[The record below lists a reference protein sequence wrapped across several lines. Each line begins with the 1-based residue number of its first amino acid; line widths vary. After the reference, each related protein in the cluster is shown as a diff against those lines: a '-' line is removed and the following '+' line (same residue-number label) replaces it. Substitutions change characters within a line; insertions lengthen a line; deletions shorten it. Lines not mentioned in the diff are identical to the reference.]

1 MPARDFTKQERTLF
15 YANVAIIACSVLL
28 SSFFSKVLA
37 PLPSHPVED
46 GAKLCGRNGADHVW
60 VSAGVLPVAFLGMPC
75 GLVSWACSSCSWARS
90 SAEDGAFLY
99 RFDSLFTPSI

>member
-15 YANVAIIACSVLL
+15 YANIAIIACSVLL
-28 SSFFSKVLA
+28 SSFFSKVLV

-46 GAKLCGRNGADHVW
+46 GAKLRDRNGADHVCI
-60 VSAGVLPVAFLGMPC
+60 SAGVSPVVFLGMLY

-90 SAEDGAFLY
+90 SAEDGTFRY
-99 RFDSLFTPSI
+99 QCDSLLTPSI